1 MLVQG
6 TIAICRLPSTRF
18 ASLLVVDR
26 SRREW
31 WQLNTCSGRRRSRV
45 CLGRASAISIS
56 LACFCSILALVVVLD
71 VGGRRDSD
79 TETTSQHPSSVDS
92 WTRISRGKLVE
103 TIHILC
109 ILQAAAAGRKRESGA
124 QSPAGAFPLLWLGLG
139 DGCKPRKTAESGIS
153 RNSRRGW
160 GNPCAS
166 WSAFPPFLATTKAIP
181 CHPCSPDERSEIPLK
196 RDNKVDRETFRSCQR
211 SASTVPGRSD
221 STRWLQFDR
230 RPVILM
236 YA

>member
-1 MLVQG
+1 VILIPKRPPSIPALWIRGQG
-6 TIAICRLPSTRF
+6 FHAENSWKPFTIY
-18 ASLLVVDR
+18 AS
-26 SRREW
+26 
-31 WQLNTCSGRRRSRV
+31 
-45 CLGRASAISIS
+45 
-56 LACFCSILALVVVLD
+56 
-71 VGGRRDSD
+71 
-79 TETTSQHPSSVDS
+79 
-92 WTRISRGKLVE
+92 
-103 TIHILC
+103 
-109 ILQAAAAGRKRESGA
+109 LQAAAAGRKRESGA

-196 RDNKVDRETFRSCQR
+196 RNNKVDRETFRSCQR
-211 SASTVPGRSD
+211 SASVVPGGSD

-230 RPVILM
+230 GWSYDVCIERLHVFFLLRVQVV
-236 YA
+236 AN